1 MTAIIIMHCSDF
13 RCDDRR
19 IDVLGK
25 YVPSDDQCVRAAGY
39 GTTRKFSLLQ
49 QLRQLSEVS

>member
-25 YVPSDDQCVRAAGY
+25 YVPSDDQCVRAVGY

-49 QLRQLSEVS
+49 QTSAAF